1 MALVATIDGK
11 KLKVEVR
18 EFSSRK
24 GEEVLKIQVGP
35 KTYDVDI
42 AFVLGLERLSML
54 VDNRSY
60 DVDIDQDGEELLV
73 TVKGQTYRVSIED
86 EVRERM
92 LGKGKARAGTGELL
106 VKAPMPGMVV
116 ALEVK
121 EGDAVNSG
129 QGLLVLEAMKMQNE
143 LRSPRAGKVKT
154 VKVKPGDKVNGGDI
168 LLVIG

>member
-1 MALVATIDGK
+1 MALVTTIGDK
-11 KLKVEVR
+11 KHKVEVK

-24 GEEVLKIQVGP
+24 GEEVFKIQVGP
-35 KTYDVDI
+35 KTYEVDVSS
-42 AFVLGLERLSML
+42 FSGPGRLSML

-73 TVKGQTYRVSIED
+73 TVRGRTYRVTVED
-86 EVRERM
+86 EIREKM
-92 LGKGKARAGTGELL
+92 LGKSKARAGTGELL

-121 EGDAVNSG
+121 EGDTVKSG
-129 QGLLVLEAMKMQNE
+129 QGLVVLEAMKMQNE
-143 LRSPRAGKVKT
+143 LRSPRAGRVTT
-154 VKVKPGDKVNGGDI
+154 VKVKPGDKVNGGDT